1 MPQLTSEMLERVRDG
16 AAPVP
21 ARDRRRYYDLVSA
34 SLRRRPLLTNAALT
48 EVILAVQRELLRSPA
63 KAA

>member
-1 MPQLTSEMLERVRDG
+1 MLTNEMLERVHSG

-21 ARDRRRYYDLVSA
+21 ARDRRRYYNLVTTR
-34 SLRRRPLLTNAALT
+34 LNRCPLLTNAAVT
-48 EVILAVQRELLRSPA
+48 EVILAAQRELLRPAA